1 MAYNG
6 TGTFVPLTAPNFPA
20 VDGTVIVAAYYN
32 AVIADLIS
40 GLNKALC
47 RDGQAVPTA
56 NLPMGGFKLTGIGAA
71 SANGQAV
78 EYGQYTTALAGL
90 ATQISNLLTNLT
102 VTTSAVLPA
111 NTSIGTVS
119 AAELAYLDGL
129 SGNIE
134 ALFAK
139 LASPAFTGTPTAPT
153 AGPSTNTDQI
163 ATMAAV
169 QLVAMNANLP
179 GQSGNNGKYLRSN
192 GTTATWEFAALNA
205 PIVDR
210 TSNTMLL
217 QADTG
222 KFINVTSGTFTQTFD
237 TANFISSWCC
247 FYKNEGTGEVTI
259 GSSDGVSN
267 WKMYPN
273 ELRLFIWDG
282 AALRSEVLKTFYTT
296 FTSSDTWV
304 KPPGYAFINGLLWG
318 AGGAGISARYN
329 PAAVANYGMAGG
341 GAGACHA
348 FSVASSNLAATVA
361 FTIGA
366 GGAGVAAASLS
377 MAPGNSG
384 GNSTFSSFT
393 GYGGAGGNFN
403 GNSGGAGIL
412 STGFLSGCGGAPLGG
427 LYKANTPPTSA
438 DAVTSQEGGGY
449 GGQFVTYDTGNVN
462 YAQAFSG
469 GSYYGGAGGTGCYGN
484 GTNYT
489 TVTAASNSVYGGAA
503 GQPIIMGAAST
514 FLSPVKGTS
523 TFGGTGGNAARG
535 TGTQTGV
542 AGGIRGGGG
551 GAAWSTDNVS
561 ATGGA
566 GGRGE
571 LQIWGVI

>member
-1 MAYNG
+1 MALE
-6 TGTFVPLTAPNFPA
+6 TGTYISDLVTTNPTSSDPKSAGDDHLRLIKSTVKATFANVTGAVTPTHTELNF
-20 VDGTVIVAAYYN
+20 VDGVTSAIQTQFANITGTLIPAKGAITGQTWTGTHDYTSASLTVATQSPGNNSSYAAST
-32 AVIADLIS
+32 AFVIAQAFS
-40 GLNKALC
+40 SALPS
-47 RDGQAVPTA
+47 Q
-56 NLPMGGFKLTGIGAA
+56 TG
-71 SANGQAV
+71 N
-78 EYGQYTTALAGL
+78 AGKF
-90 ATQISNLLTNLT
+90 
-102 VTTSAVLPA
+102 VTTDGATASWA
-111 NTSIGTVS
+111 NT
-119 AAELAYLDGL
+119 
-129 SGNIE
+129 
-134 ALFAK
+134 
-139 LASPAFTGTPTAPT
+139 
-153 AGPSTNTDQI
+153 
-163 ATMAAV
+163 
-169 QLVAMNANLP
+169 
-179 GQSGNNGKYLRSN
+179 
-192 GTTATWEFAALNA
+192 ALNA
-205 PIVDR
+205 SIEDR
-210 TSNTMLL
+210 TSDTQLE

-222 KFINVTSGTFTQTFD
+222 KFINVTSGTFTQTFN
-237 TANFISSWCC
+237 TAGFLAGWCC
-247 FYKNEGTGEVTI
+247 FYKNEGTGEITI
-259 GSSDGVSN
+259 TSSDGVSN
-267 WKMYPN
+267 WKMYSG

-427 LYKANTPPTSA
+427 LYRANTPPTSA